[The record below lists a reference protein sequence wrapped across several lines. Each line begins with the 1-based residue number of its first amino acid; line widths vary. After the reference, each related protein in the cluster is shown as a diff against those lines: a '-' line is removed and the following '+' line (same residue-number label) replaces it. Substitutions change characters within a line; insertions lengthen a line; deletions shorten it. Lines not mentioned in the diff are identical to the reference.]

1 MHFPCEVNY
10 LRWLFFPER
19 FRDQGGL
26 VFRLL
31 FRFEPG
37 DETNVEILLFLRKVT
52 PSQCNSHDHRATVIM
67 LIKSILDLPKR
78 EIAFHIGMA
87 GNAGVSISRIM
98 QVCASIQDPES
109 GIART
114 AVWRRL
120 KQLAQEGLVQLV
132 ETPNRK
138 GTYYVP
144 TDALRRAALQEHLSS
159 QSSSRPKVA
168 YDTELIDRYEPNRTF
183 YLSQVDRTSLH
194 TACAPGTWKRGPK
207 VDRDMRKFMS
217 DLSYASSRMEGV
229 DHGHL
234 ATTNF
239 FAEDSPIANLPPR
252 DRKVLMNHFQAAKY
266 IVEEDVHIT
275 PHDIRSVHAILS
287 NGLLT
292 NPMRQGAM
300 RATQVRIQGSAYIPP
315 TIPMEVKRLFSLVL
329 EKAAAIVDPYEQSH
343 FLLVHL
349 PYLQPFDDCNKRVA
363 RLAANIP
370 LMRNGI
376 LPISWMDVNQT
387 DMEVGLAAVYEQ
399 QDTKLLSEVYV
410 QACHRSFESFEIT
423 RTHRDPD
430 DIDLRYD
437 NQLRLSVRK
446 RVLEGGE
453 VTMPAGVD
461 LADATPFIERVHQ
474 VVDAC
479 LENPF
484 VGAPFGLRLPD
495 IERYSERQQA
505 SPHADEGARDTNS

>member
-1 MHFPCEVNY
+1 
-10 LRWLFFPER
+10 
-19 FRDQGGL
+19 
-26 VFRLL
+26 
-31 FRFEPG
+31 
-37 DETNVEILLFLRKVT
+37 
-52 PSQCNSHDHRATVIM
+52 M
-67 LIKSILDLPKR
+67 LIKSIQDLPKR

-87 GNAGVSISRIM
+87 GDAGISIGRIM
-98 QVCASIQDPES
+98 QQCVSIQDPSS

-132 ETPNRK
+132 ETPSRR
-138 GTYYVP
+138 GAYYVP

-168 YDTELIDRYEPNRTF
+168 YDTDLIDSYIPNRTF
-183 YLSQVDRTSLH
+183 YLSQADRTGLH
-194 TACAPGTWKRGPK
+194 TSCAKGTWKRGPQ

-239 FAEDSPIANLPPR
+239 FEEDSPIANLPPR

-266 IVEEDVHIT
+266 IVEEDVQIT

-315 TIPMEVKRLFSLVL
+315 TIPMEVKRLFGLVL
-329 EKAAAIVDPYEQSH
+329 EKAAAIVDPYEQSL

-370 LMRNGI
+370 LLRNGI
-376 LPISWMDVNQT
+376 LPISWMDVNQSE
-387 DMEVGLAAVYEQ
+387 MEVGLAAIYEQ
-399 QDTKLLSEVYV
+399 KDTMLLAEVHV
-410 QACHRSFESFEIT
+410 QACHRSFESFAIT
-423 RTHRDPD
+423 RTYRDPD
-430 DIDLRYD
+430 EIDLRYD
-437 NQLRLSVRK
+437 SQLRQSVRK

-453 VTMPAGVD
+453 VAVPEGVE
-461 LADATPFIERVHQ
+461 LVDATPFIERVHQ
-474 VVDAC
+474 VVGAC

-495 IERYSERQQA
+495 IERYSERMHV
-505 SPHADEGARDTNS
+505 PGPNDDDVPDVDC

>member
-1 MHFPCEVNY
+1 M
-10 LRWLFFPER
+10 
-19 FRDQGGL
+19 
-26 VFRLL
+26 
-31 FRFEPG
+31 
-37 DETNVEILLFLRKVT
+37 
-52 PSQCNSHDHRATVIM
+52 TV
-67 LIKSILDLPKR
+67 LDKILDVHKR
-78 EIAFHIGMA
+78 ELAFHVGMA
-87 GNAGVSISRIM
+87 GERGISIGELMIKSPA
-98 QVCASIQDPES
+98 VQDSTS

-132 ETPNRK
+132 DTPSRRSAF
-138 GTYYVP
+138 YIP
-144 TDALRRAALQEHLSS
+144 TDTLRRAALHQHL
-159 QSSSRPKVA
+159 QTQASSRERVA
-168 YDTELIDRYEPNRTF
+168 YDNQLIDSYVPNRTR
-183 YLSQVDRTSLH
+183 YLSQHEREALH
-194 TACAPGTWKRGPK
+194 VACAPGTWKRGPQI
-207 VDRDMRKFMS
+207 DRDMRRFMS

-239 FAEDSPIANLPPR
+239 FEEDSPIANLPPR

-275 PHDIRSVHAILS
+275 PYDIRSVHAILS

-292 NPMRQGAM
+292 NPSRQGAM
-300 RATQVRIQGSAYIPP
+300 RATQVRIQGSSYIPP
-315 TIPMEVKRLFSLVL
+315 TIPMEITRLFNVVL
-329 EKAAAIVDPYEQSH
+329 TKAAEIKDPYEQSL
-343 FLLVHL
+343 FMLVHL

-363 RLAANIP
+363 RLATNIP
-370 LMRNGI
+370 LLRNGI
-376 LPISWMDVNQT
+376 LPISWMDVNQAE
-387 DMEVGLAAVYEQ
+387 MEVGLAAVYEQ
-399 QDTKLLSEVYV
+399 KDTRLLAEVYV
-410 QACHRSFESFEIT
+410 QACHRSFESFTIT
-423 RTHRDPD
+423 QAYRDPD
-430 DIDLRYD
+430 EIDLRYD

-453 VTMPAGVD
+453 VTIPAGVE

-495 IERYSERQQA
+495 IERYSERAQVTPQ
-505 SPHADEGARDTNS
+505 ADEGTRFTES